1 MPRFLN
7 RITAAALRLTGG
19 TPGSGKVITGDSQ
32 GEASWNYVAD
42 ANVSASAG
50 IQPSKLASGSPNQI
64 IRAGQTGTPE
74 FAYLALDVPIGTVVP
89 YMFPNAPVGF
99 LICDGSILSR
109 TGYADLFALANSAGL
124 IGTVFGAGDGS
135 TTFSLPDMRGRTI
148 VGVGTHSDVS
158 TLGTSDNLAVA
169 SRTPKHTHDV
179 PAHYHGMG
187 SGSDLNVAS
196 SGAHTHTVS
205 DPGHTHTNRMNGG
218 LQVYRVNVASGSGEY
233 GITSANTGSIVD
245 NSTNTTGVSV
255 NSTNSAHTHG
265 ANDFAGRIGLVT
277 GGSDGNVPM
286 TSGTTTVPYI
296 ALNYIIKATYSTLLG
311 DSNAEANEAFTV
323 FMGS

>member
-89 YMFPNAPVGF
+89 YMFPSAPVGF

-148 VGVGTHSDVS
+148 VGVGTNADVS
-158 TLGTSDNLAVA
+158 TLGASDNLTVA

-179 PAHYHGMG
+179 PAHYHGKG
-187 SGSDLNVAS
+187 TLAIG
-196 SGAHTHTVS
+196 
-205 DPGHTHTNRMNGG
+205 
-218 LQVYRVNVASGSGEY
+218 ASGSHDHTQAGHSHTVTDSGGFTPSVSNIAATAGGVGY
-233 GITSANTGSIVD
+233 YARSQPAGQILYTNTQTPTINSNTHSHTNSDFTGSV
-245 NSTNTTGVSV
+245 
-255 NSTNSAHTHG
+255 G
-265 ANDFAGRIGLVT
+265 AT
-277 GGSDGNVPM
+277 GGS
-286 TSGTTTVPYI
+286 SGDSSLATTTTTVPYI

-323 FMGS
+323 FMGG